1 MTVSFVNNL
10 LALAPAPTQPGQQ
23 PSAPGWTQF
32 VPILLMVFIFYFIF
46 IRPQQKKSR
55 EHATLMKS
63 IRSGDKITT
72 TSGIIG
78 IVVSVKEKSLAIRSA
93 DTKLE
98 ILKSAVAEITERS
111 GEAAEASS
119 SS

>member
-1 MTVSFVNNL
+1 MSSLNAL
-10 LALAPAPTQPGQQ
+10 LALAPAPTPPGTQPDPTKQLIQTVGMM
-23 PSAPGWTQF
+23 
-32 VPILLMVFIFYFIF
+32 VLMIVIFYVIF

-55 EHATLMKS
+55 EHAQLMKT

-78 IVVSVKEKSLAIRSA
+78 IVVSVKEKSLSIRSA

-119 SS
+119 S

>member
-1 MTVSFVNNL
+1 MTVSSINTI
-10 LALAPAPTQPGQQ
+10 LALSPPPSQPGQQ
-23 PSAPGWTQF
+23 PTQPWWTNM
-32 VPILLMVFIFYFIF
+32 VPLLLMVFIFYFIF

-55 EHATLMKS
+55 EHATLMKT

-78 IVVSVKEKSLAIRSA
+78 IVVSVKEKSVSIRSA

-111 GEAAEASS
+111 GDAAESS